1 MNEEKLAAL
10 GEYETSRQQYEKT
23 VEALKME
30 NRRLESA
37 LEQEQLSL
45 ARFQEQAEKWH
56 HCEHARIEDQLA
68 HTQRQLSDAEAH
80 KREWQNQVAK
90 LQDQSV
96 ALNANWQAELVDA
109 QQQAREMCQS

>member
-45 ARFQEQAEKWH
+45 ARFQEQAEKM
-56 HCEHARIEDQLA
+56 APL
-68 HTQRQLSDAEAH
+68 
-80 KREWQNQVAK
+80 
-90 LQDQSV
+90 
-96 ALNANWQAELVDA
+96 
-109 QQQAREMCQS
+109 